1 MSGDTLWQPGRG
13 EIEQRQEQLG
23 TVSENNNGGGPMQQ
37 QNSYTGAS
45 QPWLPLES
53 PEETEK

>member
-1 MSGDTLWQPGRG
+1 MATGRG

-23 TVSENNNGGGPMQQ
+23 IVSENNNGGGPMQQ
-37 QNSYTGAS
+37 QNSYTRAS

-53 PEETEK
+53 PEENEK